1 MSLGE
6 LGDSSLDGGHSLSGS
21 SHLCGREVRVTSGT
35 VPVTGEGFW
44 VERGLWGQYGIMCGT
59 GWTYLDS
66 PLFTDSEKQ
75 ESSHPEVVSHI
86 DTGTWTD
93 LELPLRRHDLGVDTR
108 DLDTGIQAGS
118 LLD

>member
-1 MSLGE
+1 MYETMG
-6 LGDSSLDGGHSLSGS
+6 
-21 SHLCGREVRVTSGT
+21 
-35 VPVTGEGFW
+35 
-44 VERGLWGQYGIMCGT
+44 
-59 GWTYLDS
+59 TYLDS

-93 LELPLRRHDLGVDTR
+93 LELPLGRHNLGIDTR

-118 LLD
+118 LLVSTCQSRQ